1 MTRKQRGPLVVGRQA
16 CVSGYIT
23 HLMADSLLSTD
34 TAEQDS
40 LSSQATE
47 YKLREGKGNHIHL
60 YCELQKK
67 VILIITNSIKIH

>member
-1 MTRKQRGPLVVGRQA
+1 MTRKQRGPLVVGRQV

-47 YKLREGKGNHIHL
+47 YKEVTRRQRVTTYICTVN
-60 YCELQKK
+60 CKK
-67 VILIITNSIKIH
+67 KLF